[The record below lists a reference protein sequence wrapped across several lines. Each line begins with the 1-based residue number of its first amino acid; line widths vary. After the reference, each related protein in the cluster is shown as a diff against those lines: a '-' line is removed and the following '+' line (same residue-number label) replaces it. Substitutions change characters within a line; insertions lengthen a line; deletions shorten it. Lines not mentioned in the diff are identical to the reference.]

1 MKKLSD
7 AMSNIADKERIREN
21 VLNSKKNS
29 IFNIK
34 YLSIATVGFAMLF
47 MFVINSNID
56 NKMNERYVV
65 IDINPSVEIEI
76 DSEDLVISVKALNN
90 DADILLE
97 GLMFDGLNVIE
108 ASKLIIDEATILGYI
123 DETSDDNMVLVTH
136 IGQEDDSELQ
146 DELEEELEDHFD
158 DNELVVEV
166 FSQGITDEIKTK
178 ASELDI
184 SNGKMLFITKIAS
197 KKIDIP
203 LEVLAQMS
211 IKDINKAIKANS
223 KKLSLEEK
231 AMLNTQKEE
240 RKYEQKMHVEEKKMK
255 KQAEE
260 NDEDS
265 ETDDDDSK
273 KGNENSNNGKNNKGN
288 SKKDKNDS
296 DDDDDDYDDDDY
308 DNDEPDEDES
318 DEDDYDEDDD
328 DDYDDDDEDD
338 DDEDDEDD
346 DSKNENKGNSNN
358 KSKGN

>member
-21 VLNSKKNS
+21 VLNSKKDS

-47 MFVINSNID
+47 MFVINSNVD

-184 SNGKMLFITKIAS
+184 SNGKMLYITKIAS
-197 KKIDIP
+197 KKVDIP
-203 LEVLAQMS
+203 LEELAQMS

-231 AMLNTQKEE
+231 TILNFEKEE
-240 RKYEQKMHVEEKKMK
+240 RKYEHKMHVEEKKMK

-265 ETDDDDSK
+265 ETDDDSK
-273 KGNENSNNGKNNKGN
+273 KGNENSNNGKNKGN
-288 SKKDKNDS
+288 SKNDKNDDS
-296 DDDDDDYDDDDY
+296 DDDYDDD
-308 DNDEPDEDES
+308 
-318 DEDDYDEDDD
+318 
-328 DDYDDDDEDD
+328 YDDSGDEDDEDD
-338 DDEDDEDD
+338 EDEDDEDDEDD